1 MRKYKRPWAL
11 CLIVIFS
18 VLIIYILKSY
28 SVIKIK
34 PTDIYEKSMIQI
46 NYLVP
51 MRHDPLKSAITIS
64 PEYPD
69 TPVSYDLR
77 WQSLSTMILE
87 IKQSGMPQGQELT
100 INIDGAPTVIPFIKK
115 NVSRKLRPQIPLKL
129 LTTGNL
135 KNIPSRGPVL
145 IHFNTLVDPD
155 SLKDSIV
162 LPAPGNLVPVT
173 LESSGKSYTDYSCWE
188 YTPESRLENEASY
201 RIAIKPGLCSI
212 AGYKLHERQEFSF
225 SIAPQPRVKETKPH
239 DGERN
244 VILYRTLEFILDQEL
259 NSAYVSVTDLE
270 TNKSVAGN
278 TELKDK
284 AVIFKPFYVFL
295 PNNKYKVVMNGQSK
309 MDESLGTYE
318 LSFSTAEMGQ
328 RIWVDVKLGG
338 KHTVAVYK
346 GRDMVRHMKSS
357 GGRPDSPTPTG
368 CFYTGDRGY
377 SFWSPRFGEGATYWV
392 RLVGQIL
399 IHSVPRD
406 SRWVTKKE
414 EHDKLGLPASHGCIR
429 LDEEDAKWFY
439 ENVPRGTPVFVHP

>member
-1 MRKYKRPWAL
+1 MKRYKCPLAL

-18 VLIIYILKSY
+18 MLFICILKSY

-34 PTDIYEKSMIQI
+34 PTDIYGKIIIQTNFLLPMRHHSLKSMII
-46 NYLVP
+46 
-51 MRHDPLKSAITIS
+51 IS
-64 PEYPD
+64 PEYPG
-69 TPVSYDLR
+69 TPVAYDLK
-77 WQSLSTMILE
+77 WQSPTTMILE
-87 IKQSGMPQGQELT
+87 IEQRGMPQGQELT

-115 NVSRKLRPQIPLKL
+115 SVSRKIRPQIPLKL
-129 LTTGNL
+129 LATDNL

-145 IHFNTLVDPD
+145 IQFNTLVNPN

-173 LESSGKSYTDYSCWE
+173 LESNGKSYTDYSRWE
-188 YTPESRLENEASY
+188 YTPESRFENETSY

-212 AGYKLHERQEFSF
+212 AGYELRERQEFSF
-225 SIAPQPRVKETKPH
+225 STVPQPSVKETKPH
-239 DGERN
+239 DGEKN
-244 VILYRTLEFILDQEL
+244 VILYRTLEFTLDQKL
-259 NSAYVSVTDLE
+259 NSASVSVTNLE
-270 TNKSVAGN
+270 TNKGVSGT

-284 AVIFKPFYVFL
+284 AVIFRPSYAFL
-295 PNNKYKVVMNGQSK
+295 PNNEYKVVLNGQSN
-309 MDESLGTYE
+309 MNESLGTYE
-318 LSFSTAEMGQ
+318 LSFSTAKMG
-328 RIWVDVKLGG
+328 RKIWVDVKLGE
-338 KHTVAVYK
+338 KHTVTVYK
-346 GRDMVRHMKSS
+346 GRDRVRHMKSS

-399 IHSVPRD
+399 IHSVPKD
-406 SRWVTKKE
+406 SRWVTKKD

-439 ENVPRGTPVFVHP
+439 DNVPRGTPVFVHP